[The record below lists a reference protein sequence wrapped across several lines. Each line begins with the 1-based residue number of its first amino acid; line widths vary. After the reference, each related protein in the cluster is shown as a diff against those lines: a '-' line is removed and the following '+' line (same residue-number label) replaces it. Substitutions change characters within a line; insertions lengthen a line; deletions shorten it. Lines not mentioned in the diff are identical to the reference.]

1 MPAWLA
7 LMRLI
12 FSPILEWKGRAG
24 RHVRSRLVLRLVTIA
39 AFDREDAIP
48 VSSAPQA
55 EEGVR
60 VTILAS
66 QRRVARRMTIDAARM
81 HEDLVRFQK
90 RRLRP
95 GVVAGRRRAA
105 ERTTG
110 DGQ

>member
-7 LMRLI
+7 PMRRI
-12 FSPILEWKGRAG
+12 FGAIFERIGRAG
-24 RHVRSRLVLRLVTIA
+24 RHVQPRQVLRLVTID
-39 AFDREDAIP
+39 AFDREDAMA
-48 VSSAPQA
+48 VSAAPQA

-66 QRRVARRMTIDAARM
+66 QRRVARRVTIDAARM

-90 RRLRP
+90 SRPRP
-95 GVVAGRRRAA
+95 GVVARRRRAA
-105 ERTTG
+105 ERTAS